1 MGKTKETLIEWDYS
15 IPLYGNRFIFLDMC
29 KALGIPVL
37 FIALIFGISYWHLY
51 KNGSGISF
59 YGFQYALILVSILVF
74 FTMLLL
80 WILYRNRFD
89 THFILDNY
97 AARMALNPGHR
108 KRARWVSILLI
119 ILGVFAKKPGA
130 VGTGLLT
137 QSSESAEIPW
147 TDVFS
152 VKYWD
157 KLHAISL
164 RNSWRQIGVLFCP
177 KEHYEEIRRIVQ
189 EQVAPYESKRN
200 NEMKA
205 IKKDRW
211 WRVFMILPSLVS
223 VFFLTAIYEYAWDN
237 KVMLYIIGCWL
248 FLTILVP
255 GWLRRLFAI
264 IGWIGLGI
272 IWLGMIIPELADGL
286 YSYDKIRIS
295 FFSLGIVLSAVTLYL
310 CYRNYKTVR

>member
-1 MGKTKETLIEWDYS
+1 MGKTKETLIEWDYF

-29 KALGIPVL
+29 KALGIPVG
-37 FIALIFGISYWHLY
+37 FIVVLIGMSCWNLY
-51 KNGSGISF
+51 KNGSTISF
-59 YGFQYALILVSILVF
+59 YGFQYALILVGILAF

-80 WILYRNRFD
+80 WILYQNRFD
-89 THFILDNY
+89 THFIVDNY

-108 KRARWVSILLI
+108 KRARGVSILLI
-119 ILGVFAKKPGA
+119 ILGAFAKKPGM
-130 VGTGLLT
+130 VGTGLIA

-147 TDVFS
+147 TDVFY

-164 RNSWRQIGVLFCP
+164 RNSWRQIGVLYCP
-177 KEHYEEIRRIVQ
+177 KEQYEEICRLVR
-189 EQVAPYESKRN
+189 EQVVPHESKRS

-211 WRVFMILPSLVS
+211 WRVFMILPAMVS

-237 KVMLYIIGCWL
+237 KVILYIIGCWL
-248 FLTILVP
+248 LLTILVP

-264 IGWIGLGI
+264 IGWFGLGI
-272 IWLGMIIPELADGL
+272 TWLGMIIPELADGP
-286 YSYDKIRIS
+286 YSYDKIRIA

-310 CYRNYKTVR
+310 CFRNYKTVR